1 MSRAASLSALIFVT
15 IAHAA
20 DKPKAPP
27 PPLAADPLTLKLGD
41 PLSPRALV
49 TRPGLL
55 KGVVS
60 WSIET
65 RRHRGSFNC
74 IALSPDGTKLATGGL
89 DGTVRIW
96 DVESGKLL
104 KALIGHGSYCWG
116 LDWSPDGSMLASGG
130 SFDATVRIWDARTGH
145 PLKIL
150 KGHPSYVV
158 QVAWAPNGKSILAAG
173 G

>member
-55 KGVVS
+55 KGVAS

-74 IALSPDGTKLATGGL
+74 MALSPDGTKLATGGL

-104 KALIGHGSYCWG
+104 KALIGHGSYCW
-116 LDWSPDGSMLASGG
+116 
-130 SFDATVRIWDARTGH
+130 
-145 PLKIL
+145 
-150 KGHPSYVV
+150 
-158 QVAWAPNGKSILAAG
+158 
-173 G
+173 